1 MAAHIGTRLGVRTQV
16 KCRVGDSPTTVPV
29 ETLVSARAEDTP
41 EVKVVAHR
49 GHSARP
55 SRPSCSADRAL
66 QPAQAPG
73 TAEEPKTGRAEG
85 LEEAFPFP
93 FMPPTCCGLKVPP
106 ASVGG
111 EVI

>member
-1 MAAHIGTRLGVRTQV
+1 MAAHTGTRLGVRTQV
-16 KCRVGDSPTTVPV
+16 KCRLGDSPATVPV
-29 ETLVSARAEDTP
+29 ETQVSARAEDTS
-41 EVKVVAHR
+41 EVKGLAPR

-55 SRPSCSADRAL
+55 ARPSCRADRVL

-73 TAEEPKTGRAEG
+73 TAEQPKAGRAEG